1 VKGRSRPHQSDQ
13 SKPDMFEKIVV
24 VDCSSHL
31 LGRLASTLAKELLN
45 GQRVVAVRT
54 EEIQISGSLFR
65 NKLIFEK
72 FLEKRTNTNPR
83 RGPFHFR
90 SPARMLWRTI
100 RGMVPHKT
108 KRGMAALGRLQ
119 VFEGCP
125 HPFDKMKRVVVPA
138 ALRVLRLKPGRKYCR
153 LGDMATAYGWS
164 HNDLIKRLEDK
175 RKTKSAVFYQRKRNT
190 LALRSAALKNLQA
203 KLNALGQEVPVP
215 APPEIKEAPTKKK
228 KEGKKKASAGAGAV
242 KPAAD
247 KGAGKKAVAAP
258 KGAAPKADKGAAK
271 KVKS

>member
-1 VKGRSRPHQSDQ
+1 
-13 SKPDMFEKIVV
+13 VV
-24 VDCSSHL
+24 IDCSGHL
-31 LGRLASTLAKELLN
+31 LGRLASTLAKELLS
-45 GQRVVAVRT
+45 GQRIVAVRT

-72 FLEKRTNTNPR
+72 FLDKRTNTNPR
-83 RGPFHFR
+83 KGPFHFR

-108 KRGMAALGRLQ
+108 KRGAAALDRLQ

-138 ALRVLRLKPGRKYCR
+138 ALRVLRLKPGRKFCR
-153 LGDMATAYGWS
+153 LGDLATAYGWS
-164 HNDLIKRLEDK
+164 HNDLIKRLEGK
-175 RKTKSAVFYQRKRNT
+175 RKTRSSVFYQRKRST

-203 KLNALGQEVPVP
+203 KLNELGQEVPVA
-215 APPEIKEAPTKKK
+215 APPAIKEAPK
-228 KEGKKKASAGAGAV
+228 KELKKKKKASGTGAGAI
-242 KPAAD
+242 KAAAD
-247 KGAGKKAVAAP
+247 KGAGAAKKADKGAKGG

-271 KVKS
+271 KAVKT

>member
-1 VKGRSRPHQSDQ
+1 V
-13 SKPDMFEKIVV
+13 II
-24 VDCSSHL
+24 DCNGHL
-31 LGRLASTLAKELLN
+31 LGRLASTLAKELLS
-45 GQRVVAVRT
+45 GQRIVAVRC
-54 EEIQISGSLFR
+54 EETQISGSLFR

-108 KRGMAALGRLQ
+108 KRGQAALERLQ

-164 HNDLIKRLEDK
+164 HNDLIKRLETK
-175 RKTKSAVFYQRKRNT
+175 RKTRSSQFYQRKRT
-190 LALRSAALKNLQA
+190 VGALRSAAVKNLQA
-203 KLNALGQEVPVP
+203 KLNELGQEVPVA
-215 APPEIKEAPTKKK
+215 APPEIKESAPKKDV
-228 KEGKKKASAGAGAV
+228 KKKAPKAGGGGAV
-242 KPAAD
+242 KAAAD
-247 KGAGKKAVAAP
+247 KGAAKKGD
-258 KGAAPKADKGAAK
+258 KGAAKKGDKGPAKADKGAAGKADKGAAK
-271 KVKS
+271 KAVKT